1 MKIDKTIEEIFAR
14 IQKYQLHIECVHA
27 AFNALGRSIDRG
39 NIIEKLY
46 EAQSR
51 EWQSLFMFGL
61 VVDEKIKD
69 RIKAAA
75 YESFLNDHIHVA
87 QYFSQNSSSWFSSD
101 EDEFRKMCRTL
112 FAPEN
117 MRKEIEEVVAL
128 AKGFKD
134 AKKVESD
141 VLNSIGIATPEK
153 TKNTKNT
160 NRPRILD
167 DKKFVGNCR
176 DLLPKKSRKK

>member
-27 AFNALGRSIDRG
+27 AFNTLGRDGINRG

-117 MRKEIEEVVAL
+117 MREEIEEVVAL

-141 VLNSIGIATPEK
+141 VLNSVGIVKPEK
-153 TKNTKNT
+153 TKKT

-176 DLLPKKSRKK
+176 SLLPKKSRKK